1 MRDRAVTRQVV
12 LTEPAPQN
20 TRTDP
25 LRVAICGEVSSG
37 KSTVMNTLLR
47 RSHLPDNLGQKRRPM
62 IVAGYRDRTGIE
74 ILRENGDIVELDQ
87 VTDFKRL
94 RDASQITLWSDQ
106 PHLAGYEFT
115 EVPMTTAED
124 VSDAQIA
131 LLRSADVLIW
141 VTIASQAWRLTE
153 KAILEKLGDAR
164 PKRSILAV
172 SRADKLRSKNDMDR
186 IGERLER
193 DAGAFFEDVVF
204 VSGGRA
210 EIDRSTQSQEAW
222 IRTGGAEFRAHS
234 HLGPVGAAEPEK
246 PDPTKALPAAAEAT
260 VAKTTV
266 AVPTLTDAE
275 MVTEDEIKT
284 LDSDTSVGLLASKGT
299 RAQLRKDLGALA
311 AMVSGTKV
319 FGLMRDA
326 KGRQLEIFV
335 GEPRYGRSVARACA
349 ALIESLTAN
358 YSFVPDSGEVHA
370 AILTGRDNYLFCQN
384 IAGTGLAFMM
394 SDRKDA
400 TLGSSQNALSRLCRL
415 IEDFETRSQ
424 ARLPAQFVS
433 VPTCGCQPLGG

>member
-1 MRDRAVTRQVV
+1 M
-12 LTEPAPQN
+12 
-20 TRTDP
+20 
-25 LRVAICGEVSSG
+25 
-37 KSTVMNTLLR
+37 
-47 RSHLPDNLGQKRRPM
+47 
-62 IVAGYRDRTGIE
+62 
-74 ILRENGDIVELDQ
+74 
-87 VTDFKRL
+87 
-94 RDASQITLWSDQ
+94 
-106 PHLAGYEFT
+106 
-115 EVPMTTAED
+115 
-124 VSDAQIA
+124 
-131 LLRSADVLIW
+131 
-141 VTIASQAWRLTE
+141 
-153 KAILEKLGDAR
+153 
-164 PKRSILAV
+164 
-172 SRADKLRSKNDMDR
+172 
-186 IGERLER
+186 
-193 DAGAFFEDVVF
+193 
-204 VSGGRA
+204 
-210 EIDRSTQSQEAW
+210 
-222 IRTGGAEFRAHS
+222 AEFRAHS

-358 YSFVPDSGEVHA
+358 YGFVPDSGEVHA